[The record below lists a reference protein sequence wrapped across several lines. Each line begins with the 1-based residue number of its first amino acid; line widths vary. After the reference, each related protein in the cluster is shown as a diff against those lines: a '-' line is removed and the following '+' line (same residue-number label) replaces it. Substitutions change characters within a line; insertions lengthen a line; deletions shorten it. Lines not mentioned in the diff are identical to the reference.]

1 VPGVKITTLVDDCCF
16 TGGLLGEHGL
26 SILVENKYGA
36 VLFDTGQG
44 MALEH
49 NIKAM
54 GLDLSDLNAA
64 AVSHGHND
72 HTGGLMKVL
81 EMRGKDGLPI
91 YAHRGIFNP
100 RQKLGKDGRPADT
113 GIPFTQVELEK
124 EGAVFKFNYGPT
136 EIITGIM
143 LTGPIERLFKE
154 TSTKFHFIV
163 KNGEF
168 VEDPFEDDQALVV
181 ETSKGIVIIFG
192 CAHAGVINTMNHV
205 AKITGEK
212 RFYALVGGTHLLKA
226 DRKQLENTLREIE
239 KRDVNII
246 AFSHCTGFH
255 SCAFFAEYFR
265 GKYYQNDVG
274 FSIEF

>member
-26 SILVENKYGA
+26 SVLVENEYGA

-49 NIKAM
+49 NAKTM
-54 GLDLSDLNAA
+54 GIDPSGINAVA
-64 AVSHGHND
+64 ISHGHND
-72 HTGGLMKVL
+72 HTGGLMRVL
-81 EMRGKDGLPI
+81 EMMGKGALPV
-91 YAHRGIFNP
+91 YAHRGIFRP
-100 RQKLGKDGRPADT
+100 RQKLGKEGSFMDT
-113 GIPFTQVELEK
+113 GIPFAQGELEK
-124 EGAVFKFNYGPT
+124 EGAVFNFNDGPK

-143 LTGPIERLFKE
+143 LTGPIERQFKE
-154 TSTKFHFIV
+154 TSTKSHFIDR
-163 KNGEF
+163 NGELL
-168 VEDPFEDDQALVV
+168 EDPFEDDQALVV
-181 ETSKGIVIIFG
+181 ETDKGIVIIFG

-212 RFYALVGGTHLLKA
+212 RFYALLGGIHLLKA

-239 KRDVNII
+239 RRDVNII

-255 SCAFFAEYFR
+255 SCAFFAEHFR
-265 GKYYQNDVG
+265 GKYCQNDVG